1 MPSSLRE
8 SLRRGIACQR
18 TSLSVDSKG
27 RKSILASVYNRV
39 GVGKGARWSLKNL
52 LSPIYGS
59 VFFCLFFWSFL
70 QKGSF
75 LAGRG
80 KLFWS
85 LAKLTK
91 DLFPRYKWTP
101 FIYSL
106 LFSQPTP
113 PAEADN
119 DPWAFPVVTTTPF
132 PAAWREDRVI
142 VGSKRWVWVRKR
154 ELFPLFPALL
164 LSFSFPHILLPS
176 PFLLPPADSSQ
187 GHTNFH
193 FSLHPQKFRGPEGM
207 LRKGCSLAQ
216 PLHCLFRW
224 EVISFQKVWEIDFQQ
239 EGTKPFL

>member
-27 RKSILASVYNRV
+27 RKSVLASVYNRV

-164 LSFSFPHILLPS
+164 LSFSFPHILLPG

-193 FSLHPQKFRGPEGM
+193 FSNSGGLKA
-207 LRKGCSLAQ
+207 CSGKAVPWHNLSIVCSA
-216 PLHCLFRW
+216 
-224 EVISFQKVWEIDFQQ
+224 EK
-239 EGTKPFL
+239 